1 MLRFDDPAFM
11 WELYRSAVRRR
22 EQALDDWDE
31 TLERYGGPS
40 YAGDDCG
47 PGSEIENPEFETV
60 AQLSP
65 DIIWD
70 NPRVQVKTARP
81 GAAQAVAKA
90 LHRGANRNI
99 QTTGM
104 RKTAQRVLVSSLL
117 RYGVFYEELVEQGGY
132 GKVQPA
138 PEAPPG
144 TDSFIPKRPCTRS
157 ISIRRYFQDP
167 TATCDRE
174 IRFRG
179 HEEIAFVDDMLE
191 HALAHPEEGWNV
203 DLLRR
208 LAASDETD
216 VEEVYR
222 PTAKGDSPPRGELSY
237 VVMYVD
243 GATIEGMPG
252 PDQGFSGVWVTLF
265 STGANDN
272 GKGKAEELRAPYPA
286 FGPRG
291 GPYTVAG
298 EYWMV
303 DDEIP
308 FAGIQAAAAVLA
320 ERTGHQSALSK
331 SAARRK
337 SIALV
342 DTADQ
347 ATALAIEDA
356 QDGDVVGVPG
366 LDKNKVESIEV
377 GGVTDQAL
385 AYKSYL
391 DQKTDRVLGADDA
404 SVGTVTGKA
413 TATEN
418 AIASNATSTRTSG
431 RKRSFQDAL
440 SDALRV
446 KLWFLYYSDRV
457 AFPIPAEAAQVAGP
471 PPGAMQSAD
480 GLAITPPE
488 EWFYGGNVST
498 GSGFTF
504 EDLELEIEPY
514 SMTRTS
520 PEVQAALSMYLGGP
534 FLQEIGMLAQNPA
547 VDPAKW
553 LQARADAM
561 NFPGII
567 EIVDVRMLRLLQ
579 GFGLMAQLMPPQQE
593 DPRLSGDIGAAR
605 TMPMPPSGGG
615 SMGSPHAQGRL
626 GGQPGAFG
634 SRPQR
639 TGAQRIGMA
648 PAGPAGRSSGPK
660 KPAQAGSRR

>member
-22 EQALDDWDE
+22 ERALDDWED

-40 YAGDDCG
+40 YAGEDCG

-60 AQLSP
+60 AQLAP
-65 DIIWD
+65 DIVWD

-104 RKTAQRVLVSSLL
+104 RRTAQRVLVSSLL
-117 RYGVFYEELVEQGGY
+117 RYGVFFEELVDQTGY
-132 GKVQPA
+132 GHVQPA
-138 PEAPPG
+138 PEAPMG
-144 TDSFIPKRPCTRS
+144 TEPFLPKRPCTRA

-167 TATCDRE
+167 TATCPEE

-179 HEEIAFVDDMLE
+179 HEEIAFVDDLLE
-191 HALAHPEEGWNV
+191 RALTHPEEGWNV

-216 VEEVYR
+216 VEDVYR
-222 PTAKGDSPPRGELSY
+222 PQAKGETPPRGEISY

-243 GATIEGMPG
+243 GATIEGGPG
-252 PDQGFSGVWVTLF
+252 PDQGFSGVWVTLY

-272 GKGKAEELRAPYPA
+272 GKGQADELRAPYPA
-286 FGPRG
+286 FGPKG
-291 GPYTVAG
+291 GPYTLAG
-298 EYWMV
+298 EYTMV

-308 FAGIQAAAAVLA
+308 FAGIQAGSAALA
-320 ERTGHQSALSK
+320 ERSAHQSALSK

-356 QDGDVVGVPG
+356 EDGDVVGVPG
-366 LDKNKVESIEV
+366 LDKNKVEALEV

-385 AYKSYL
+385 AYKAYL

-404 SVGTVTGKA
+404 SVGNVTGKA

-431 RKRSFQDAL
+431 RKRAFQDAL
-440 SDALRV
+440 ADALRV

-457 AFPIPAEAAQVAGP
+457 AFPIPSEAAQISGP
-471 PPGAMQSAD
+471 PPGSQPSAD
-480 GLAITPPE
+480 GLSITPPE
-488 EWFYGGNVST
+488 EWFYGGNVT
-498 GSGFTF
+498 PGSGFTF

-579 GFGLMAQLMPPQQE
+579 GFGLMAQLTPQQPQ
-593 DPRLSGDIGAAR
+593 DPRLSGDIGANR
-605 TMPMPPSGGG
+605 TMPMAPTGAGG
-615 SMGSPHAQGRL
+615 MGSPHAQGRL

-634 SRPQR
+634 SKPQR
-639 TGAQRIGMA
+639 TGADRIGMA
-648 PAGPAGRSSGPK
+648 PAGPAGRASK
-660 KPAQAGSRR
+660 NKPAPRAGTGR